1 VTVAVTRLPATVAPE
16 RMAQLVT
23 DLGLVGERPGGM
35 VRFTYDDAW
44 ARAADLVERW
54 MRDIGL
60 AVRRDAVGNVLGRA
74 EGTDS
79 PRTVL
84 TGSHL
89 DTVLLGGKYDGALGV
104 VAAIA
109 AVELLLT
116 HCGRPSRSL
125 EVVALCEEEGSRYH
139 SNFLGSRAMLGQL
152 ERSELDSLRD
162 ADGVTLADAMRHV
175 GLDPDAVASAR
186 RDDVDAFLELH
197 IEQGRTLHDEGTQ
210 IGVVE
215 AITALDWLEV
225 TVRGQADH
233 AGTTPMHARRDA
245 MQAAAA
251 MTTAITGLVE
261 RAGHPAVVTCGR
273 WEVEPGGT
281 NIVPGRVRFSVD
293 LRHPDEGVLADLGR
307 GVAAACREVAD
318 ARGVAVTVERAK
330 YAPPA
335 PMDAGLRERI
345 AEAARVCGAS
355 WRDLPSGAGHDS
367 QMWAPHVPTG
377 MIFVPSVDGRSH
389 CPEEYTSP
397 EDAARGATVLATV
410 LHSLAYA
417 AA

>member
-1 VTVAVTRLPATVAPE
+1 MTTAMTELPAAVAPE
-16 RMAQLVT
+16 RMAQLVA
-23 DLGLVGERPGGM
+23 DLGLIGERPGGM

-44 ARAADLVERW
+44 VQAADLVERW

-60 AVRRDAVGNVLGRA
+60 TVRRDEVGNVLGRA

-79 PRTVL
+79 ARTVL

-104 VAAIA
+104 VAGIA

-116 HCGRPSRSL
+116 HCGRPARSL

-152 ERSELDSLRD
+152 ERSELDILRD
-162 ADGVTLADAMRHV
+162 EEGVTLAEAMRRV
-175 GLDPDAVASAR
+175 GLDPDTATAAR
-186 RDDVDAFLELH
+186 RDDIDAFVELH
-197 IEQGRTLHDEGTQ
+197 IEQGRTLYDEGVQ

-215 AITALDWLEV
+215 GITALDWLEV
-225 TVRGQADH
+225 VVQGRADH

-251 MTTAITGLVE
+251 MTTAITALVE
-261 RAGHPAVVTCGR
+261 RRGHPAVVTCGR
-273 WEVEPGGT
+273 WEVAPGGP

-293 LRHPDEGVLADLGR
+293 LRHPDERVLAELGR
-307 GVAAACREVAD
+307 DVADTCQKVAAA
-318 ARGVAVTVERAK
+318 RGVTVRVERAK

-335 PMDAGLRERI
+335 PMDAGLRTRI

-355 WRDLPSGAGHDS
+355 CRSLQSGAGHDS

-397 EDAARGATVLATV
+397 EDAARGATVLATL
-410 LHSLAYA
+410 LHSLTY
-417 AA
+417 